1 MRTRP
6 LVTARYIRSLQLLG
20 WALLALSW
28 LGLGPGCAYAR
39 AVLFCCPP
47 VFGLGLALV
56 VIPSLPDLQAS
67 QTPLRLR
74 EYQTRVRSS
83 TTACQGGEVVPPLE
97 YWGRSPL
104 RTTKLRTTIETLKLT
119 RTAERGP
126 RMTNFRGL
134 QDRV

>member
-39 AVLFCCPP
+39 AVLFCCPV

-67 QTPLRLR
+67 QTKAGACGSTES
-74 EYQTRVRSS
+74 EYGR
-83 TTACQGGEVVPPLE
+83 VPPLVRE
-97 YWGRSPL
+97 G
-104 RTTKLRTTIETLKLT
+104 KLYHRLSTGGEAL
-119 RTAERGP
+119 
-126 RMTNFRGL
+126 
-134 QDRV
+134 